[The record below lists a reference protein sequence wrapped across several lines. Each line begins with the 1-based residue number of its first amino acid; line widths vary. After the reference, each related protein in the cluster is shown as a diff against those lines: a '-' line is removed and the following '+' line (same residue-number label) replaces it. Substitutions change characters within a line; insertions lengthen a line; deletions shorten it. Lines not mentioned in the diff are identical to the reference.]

1 MEPSKPMDINA
12 TMNKLRRGSL
22 DSNMGRRDSMDSG
35 ASMQDSRP
43 SSFEMG
49 RSVDEARMAVF
60 KANRGKKV
68 WDAQDT
74 TTAFW
79 SA

>member
-1 MEPSKPMDINA
+1 MEPTKPMDIA
-12 TMNKLRRGSL
+12 KRLSRGSL
-22 DSNMGRRDSMDSG
+22 DSNMGRRESMDSSG
-35 ASMQDSRP
+35 SMQDSRP
-43 SSFEMG
+43 SSFEGMG
-49 RSVDEARMAVF
+49 RSVDEARLASI

-68 WDAQDT
+68 WEGVPDV